1 MICMQAKLL
10 QSHPAFWD
18 SWTVARQPPLSMGFS
33 PWDSPSENT
42 GVESLLQGIF
52 PTKGSDSHIACL
64 AGRFFITEPP
74 GKPLKAMDLSDQF
87 QMLLR
92 NF

>member
-33 PWDSPSENT
+33 RQEYWSGFPFPTPGHLPDPGIEL
-42 GVESLLQGIF
+42 ESLVSPALTDWFLTTIDTSVQF
-52 PTKGSDSHIACL
+52 SLFQS
-64 AGRFFITEPP
+64 
-74 GKPLKAMDLSDQF
+74 LS
-87 QMLLR
+87 LV
-92 NF
+92 